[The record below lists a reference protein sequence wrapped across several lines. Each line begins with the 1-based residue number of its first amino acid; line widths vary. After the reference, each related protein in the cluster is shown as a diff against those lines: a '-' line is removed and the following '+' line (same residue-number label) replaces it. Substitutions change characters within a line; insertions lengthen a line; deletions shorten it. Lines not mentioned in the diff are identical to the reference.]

1 MHGLCAVQV
10 CFRLTYYQGRA
21 GLIGVD
27 AVVGHSQASLG
38 PSAEKPVKKT
48 KAKPTKRKLA
58 PQKGA
63 AAAGAQ
69 LTGVLTSPH
78 SDIILPLSQV
88 VFLTTPLV

>member
-1 MHGLCAVQV
+1 MHEFCAVQV

-38 PSAEKPVKKT
+38 PSADKPVKKA
-48 KAKPTKRKLA
+48 KAKPNKRKLA

-69 LTGVLTSPH
+69 LTGILTSPR
-78 SDIILPLSQV
+78 SDSVLSS
-88 VFLTTPLV
+88 T